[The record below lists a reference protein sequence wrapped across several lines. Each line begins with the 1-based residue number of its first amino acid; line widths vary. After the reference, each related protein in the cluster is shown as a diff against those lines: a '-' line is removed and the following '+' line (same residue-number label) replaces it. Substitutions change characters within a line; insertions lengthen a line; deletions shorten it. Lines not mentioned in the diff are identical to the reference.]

1 MRRILGT
8 AALLA
13 LVLHL
18 GPGCAS
24 SGGGSAAEP
33 AQAEQ
38 ARKPQGVAP
47 PADSPLAKIRLGM
60 SDVDVRRTLGEPTGS
75 NSYMTGKQ
83 FIPWYFGPDTT
94 RTDYK
99 YAGQGRVVFSRNQ
112 YSGELKVIRIDYD
125 PAETG
130 N

>member
-8 AALLA
+8 VALLA

-24 SGGGSAAEP
+24 SGGGSGAEP